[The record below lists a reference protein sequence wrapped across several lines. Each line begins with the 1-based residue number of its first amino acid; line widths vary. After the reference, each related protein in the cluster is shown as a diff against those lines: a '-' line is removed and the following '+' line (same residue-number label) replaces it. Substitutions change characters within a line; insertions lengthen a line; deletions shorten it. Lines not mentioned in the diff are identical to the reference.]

1 MSPTYY
7 VLAAGVAALM
17 TFTFSFV
24 ILKLSR
30 RFRLYPSIRERDV
43 HTRPTPR
50 LGGIAMFLG
59 IVIAFW
65 VASQLGQFSL
75 IFAEPAP
82 VIGILIASLVI
93 VLIGVADDI
102 WDLDWMTKLAGQLIA
117 GGILVSQGVQL
128 LTVPIGGV
136 TVVPTVLGLVLTVL
150 VVVLVM
156 NAVNFID
163 GLDGLVAGVVLIANS
178 AFFVYSFII
187 TSRSLQSEFFNLAA
201 LISAILIGACAGFLP
216 FNWHPAKM
224 FMGDAGALLVGLLM
238 ASSAISITGQINTD
252 TLTSGSYLL
261 PAYIPIILPLAILIV
276 PLLDFALA
284 VIRRLR
290 AGKSPFSAD
299 RLHLHHRLLDMGHSK
314 LHAVLIFYAWT
325 TVMSVGFL
333 LFLFIPAIAAVTFL
347 AGGLIICAWVTLAPL
362 TKRKAVEAAVQSST
376 SLRATAPDAARFD
389 ALDAAANSAGDLDNE
404 DARQLAW
411 EEEEVLAALAGEAA
425 EHHVTPSHVP
435 GEPVQFDTPPGPA
448 PVAAASRPP
457 RKDAR

>member
-17 TFTFSFV
+17 TFVFSTI
-24 ILKLSR
+24 ILKLSL
-30 RFRLYPSIRERDV
+30 RFRLYPKIRERDV

-50 LGGIAMFLG
+50 LGGIAMFIG
-59 IVIAFW
+59 IVTAFW
-65 VASQLGQFSL
+65 VASQLTQFSL
-75 IFAEPAP
+75 IFADPAP
-82 VIGILIASLVI
+82 VIGILVASLVI

-128 LTVPIGGV
+128 LTIPIGGV
-136 TVVPTVLGLVLTVL
+136 TVIPTVIGLVLTVL
-150 VVVLVM
+150 SVVLVM

-284 VIRRLR
+284 VTRRLR

-299 RLHLHHRLLDMGHSK
+299 RMHLHHRLLDMGHSK
-314 LHAVLIFYAWT
+314 MHAVLIFYAWT
-325 TVMSVGFL
+325 AVMSIGFL
-333 LFLFIPAIAAVTFL
+333 LFLFVPALAAAAFL
-347 AGGLIICAWVTLAPL
+347 VVGLVVCTWVTLAPL
-362 TKRKAVEAAVQSST
+362 TKRKAIEAAVQSSA
-376 SLRATAPDAARFD
+376 SERAAAPDAARFD
-389 ALDAAANSAGDLDNE
+389 PLDAASNDAPDLDDE
-404 DARQLAW
+404 DAARLEAEETAVLEALAA
-411 EEEEVLAALAGEAA
+411 ESAALAP
-425 EHHVTPSHVP
+425 TPSS
-435 GEPVQFDTPPGPA
+435 GST
-448 PVAAASRPP
+448 
-457 RKDAR
+457 RKDAP